1 MELRVETITTQFN
14 TPPTVYQSSGAFQ
27 MQVPQSSFM
36 MVRPVSYEFRVLEK
50 VNEEGHVDK
59 VTLQTR
65 IWEHTNYG
73 SGAVIQEWTDV
84 PRIRVDA
91 NGTPL

>member
-1 MELRVETITTQFN
+1 MELRTDTINTIFN
-14 TPPTVYQSSGAFQ
+14 SAPATYQSAGAFQ
-27 MQVPQSSFM
+27 MQVPQSSVM
-36 MVRPVSYEFRVLEK
+36 VVRPLSYEFRVLEK
-50 VNEEGHVDK
+50 LNEQGNVDK

-73 SGAVIQEWTDV
+73 SGTVTQDWTDV

-91 NGTPL
+91 NGNFL